1 MQEERDFLKRI
12 GKDIT
17 EGIATEMITVKTF

>member
-1 MQEERDFLKRI
+1 MQEEREFLKRI

-17 EGIATEMITVKTF
+17 EGIATEMITVKIF

>member
-1 MQEERDFLKRI
+1 MQEERDFWERI

-17 EGIATEMITVKTF
+17 EGIATEMITVKSV